1 MTTITLQERKLNI
14 IEQLLII
21 NDDKTFQKVE
31 KILNKSLERPHLN
44 KLTKEELLIRA
55 KKADQ
60 DIESGNVVSVDD
72 AAKLLSSR

>member
-1 MTTITLQERKLNI
+1 MTTVTLQERKLNI